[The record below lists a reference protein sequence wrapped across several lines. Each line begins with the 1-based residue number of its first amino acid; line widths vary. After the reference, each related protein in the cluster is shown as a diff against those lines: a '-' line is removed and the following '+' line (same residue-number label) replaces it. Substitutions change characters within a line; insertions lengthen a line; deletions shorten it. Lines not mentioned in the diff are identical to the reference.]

1 MAFMYSA
8 VLYALIVGKLRSVI
22 NGYGLEHLG
31 KQFRAELLFKSVE
44 GFYYAGGSFVI
55 HKAYDL
61 ITGFALRK
69 YKQRFPGTFFTLY
82 TVHFPMPKG

>member
-1 MAFMYSA
+1 MYWA
-8 VLYALIVGKLRSVI
+8 LLYALIVGKLRSVI

-31 KQFRAELLFKSVE
+31 KQFRAELLFKGVK
-44 GFYYAGGSFVI
+44 GFYYAGGGFVI

-61 ITGFALRK
+61 ITGFAFRK
-69 YKQRFPGTFFTLY
+69 HKQRFPGTLFALH